1 VSAPSDLPPVV
12 SRALDLS
19 GRLGFFSSTRHET
32 GRLLAALAASRTGTL
47 AEFGTGCGV
56 GSAWL
61 ASGMTERSRVVTAE
75 VSRSLATQVRELFA
89 AEDRV
94 EVVAGDW
101 SVLERYA
108 PFALLFVDV
117 RDAKRSP
124 DAVADLIEPG
134 GMVVLDDFT
143 PCASWPPVYEGRV
156 DVTREHWLVD
166 ERFTAVEVMVSAD
179 SSVVIA
185 VRR

>member
-1 VSAPSDLPPVV
+1 MSARTDLPLLVT
-12 SRALDLS
+12 RALDLS
-19 GRLGFFSSTRHET
+19 GRTGFFSSTRHET

-47 AEFGTGCGV
+47 AELGTGCGV

-61 ASGMTERSRVVTAE
+61 SSGMSASSRVVTVE
-75 VSRSLATQVRELFA
+75 LSEPLARQVGEIFA
-89 AEDRV
+89 DEDRV

-101 SVLERYA
+101 SVLEPYA

-117 RDAKRSP
+117 RDVKRSP
-124 DAVADLIEPG
+124 DKVADLIEPG

-143 PCASWPPVYEGRV
+143 PCAVWPPVYEGRV
-156 DVTREHWLVD
+156 DVMREQWLTD
-166 ERFTAVEVMVSAD
+166 ERFTAVEVMVAVD